1 MANTQNNWL
10 QTAVWRIARVHFFF
24 VLAYTASIVAFD
36 SWNLIPKSEVSQRWT
51 LAALLLIVNTVC
63 WYVSRLA
70 LARNLYYQ
78 GLAFLLV
85 IADISAAA
93 VTVFA
98 ERGMSSR
105 AVALFAVPIIIS
117 AVISRSSAVF
127 ATAALCTAAYSLAAV
142 RYFTAFP
149 SEGYKIELYGVIAF
163 YSSLFFIL
171 AALLSVLIRAKS
183 DLRSQ

>member
-98 ERGMSSR
+98 ERG
-105 AVALFAVPIIIS
+105 
-117 AVISRSSAVF
+117 
-127 ATAALCTAAYSLAAV
+127 
-142 RYFTAFP
+142 
-149 SEGYKIELYGVIAF
+149 LYP
-163 YSSLFFIL
+163 L
-171 AALLSVLIRAKS
+171 
-183 DLRSQ
+183 